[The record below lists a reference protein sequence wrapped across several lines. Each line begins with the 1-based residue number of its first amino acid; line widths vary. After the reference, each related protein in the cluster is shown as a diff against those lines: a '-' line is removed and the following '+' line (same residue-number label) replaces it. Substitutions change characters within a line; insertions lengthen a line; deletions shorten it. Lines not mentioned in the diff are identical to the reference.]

1 MKIQVAE
8 LERKS
13 KELMMRAGA
22 PERSAQYIAETLV
35 SADLRG
41 ISSHGV
47 VRLARYI
54 DCIKSGE
61 PPETCIQDA
70 RLSVHLVE
78 KFLASQI

>member
-1 MKIQVAE
+1 MKIPVAE

-47 VRLARYI
+47 VVWPGTSNASSPAGSWRMRRSGFWRKRLLCFA
-54 DCIKSGE
+54 
-61 PPETCIQDA
+61 
-70 RLSVHLVE
+70 
-78 KFLASQI
+78 